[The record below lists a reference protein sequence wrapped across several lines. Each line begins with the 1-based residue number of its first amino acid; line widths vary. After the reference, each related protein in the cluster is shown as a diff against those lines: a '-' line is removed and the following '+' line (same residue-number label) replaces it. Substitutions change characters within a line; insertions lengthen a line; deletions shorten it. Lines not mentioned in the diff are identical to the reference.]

1 MELRYL
7 RYFVA
12 VARERHFTR
21 AAIAL
26 GISQPPL
33 SQQIKRLEEEV
44 GTPLFRRLTRGVE
57 LTEAGEAFYEDAC
70 KILTLSDA
78 ALEKARGIA
87 RGLNGSLSI
96 GITSSDAFH
105 PEIFALIR
113 QFQVQNMAVKVH
125 QVEANMSSLMTMLA
139 EGELDIAFARL
150 PCESC
155 KAFELKIIDREPM
168 VVALHSN
175 HPLAESEA
183 LTLEQ
188 LCDTPVILFPQEV
201 APGLH
206 NRVYGCCER
215 AGIDMQYTQ
224 QSSQLSSSLSMVASG
239 AGFAL
244 VPKSMAAIS
253 PPGVTYHSLTSPK
266 LSTDIALC
274 WRRFERSRTVKRFL
288 TIFSED

>member
-12 VARERHFTR
+12 VARERHFTK
-21 AAIAL
+21 AANAL

-70 KILTLSDA
+70 KILAMSDA

-105 PEIFALIR
+105 PKIFTLIR
-113 QFQVQNMAVKVH
+113 QYQVQNPAVTVH
-125 QVEANMSSLMTMLA
+125 QVEANMASLMAMLA
-139 EGELDIAFARL
+139 EGELDIAFVRL
-150 PCESC
+150 PCDSS
-155 KAFELKIIDREPM
+155 KAFDLKILDREPM
-168 VVALHSN
+168 VVALHRA
-175 HPLAESEA
+175 HPLADRDALALEA
-183 LTLEQ
+183 LR
-188 LCDTPVILFPQEV
+188 DTPVVLFPQEV
-201 APGLH
+201 APGLYD
-206 NRVYGCCER
+206 RVYNYCAR
-215 AGIDMQYTQ
+215 AGINMHTTLQA
-224 QSSQLSSSLSMVASG
+224 SQLSSSLSMVAAG
-239 AGFAL
+239 GGFAL
-244 VPKSMAAIS
+244 VPQSMAAIS
-253 PPGVTYHSLTSPK
+253 PPDVTYHALTTPD
-266 LSTDIALC
+266 LFTDIAIC

-288 TIFSED
+288 AMLSAA

>member
-21 AAIAL
+21 AAKAL

-70 KILTLSDA
+70 KILALSDA

-105 PEIFALIR
+105 PKIFALIR
-113 QFQVQNMAVKVH
+113 QFQVQNMAVQVH
-125 QVEANMSSLMTMLA
+125 QVEANMSSLTTMLA
-139 EGELDIAFARL
+139 EGELDIAFVRL
-150 PCESC
+150 
-155 KAFELKIIDREPM
+155 RE
-168 VVALHSN
+168 
-175 HPLAESEA
+175 
-183 LTLEQ
+183 Q
-188 LCDTPVILFPQEV
+188 
-201 APGLH
+201 
-206 NRVYGCCER
+206 
-215 AGIDMQYTQ
+215 
-224 QSSQLSSSLSMVASG
+224 
-239 AGFAL
+239 
-244 VPKSMAAIS
+244 
-253 PPGVTYHSLTSPK
+253 
-266 LSTDIALC
+266 
-274 WRRFERSRTVKRFL
+274 
-288 TIFSED
+288 